1 MFKVFTLQKHMNSL
15 DDKFRRKTYSP
26 IRRHGDGFAVLL
38 WNNRSG
44 AFLIRVL
51 FEYVSIVIALP
62 QAGLEPLAESS
73 ILSCFESGI
82 A

>member
-1 MFKVFTLQKHMNSL
+1 M
-15 DDKFRRKTYSP
+15 
-26 IRRHGDGFAVLL
+26 L
-38 WNNRSG
+38 WNNHSG

-73 ILSCFESGI
+73 IEIGYLAESQQTVVTSVFLGF
-82 A
+82 